1 METARQENFRTM
13 KKMLPSLLLSLL
25 FVAFSIPANAADD
38 TDGELKQAL
47 GNWVIDS
54 VHNGMHDPELMDAL
68 WNKTAD
74 LLGKDGIKVT
84 HIPETIRHRERTV
97 LVERG
102 KKLKQKGGPPPWAPA
117 HGWRKKFDHQHE
129 RELGHYITT
138 KVQEGVYGS
147 VLIDL
152 VHKQI
157 KQVSLGGTIGDNVV
171 IEATIQA
178 DSGSRTTRG
187 SKDRGNRGKTQE
199 KKRGKK
205 H

>member
-1 METARQENFRTM
+1 MN
-13 KKMLPSLLLSLL
+13 KMLPTLVLPLILAL
-25 FVAFSIPANAADD
+25 FSIPAFAADR

-47 GNWVIDS
+47 GNWVVDS
-54 VHNGMHDPELMDAL
+54 IHAGMHDPELMDAL

-74 LLGKDGIKVT
+74 LLGKDDRKVT
-84 HIPETIRHRERTV
+84 HIPETIRHRERAV

-102 KKLKQKGGPPPWAPA
+102 KKVKKKGGPPPWAPA
-117 HGWRKKFDHQHE
+117 HGWRKKFDKKQE
-129 RELGHYITT
+129 RELGHYIAA
-138 KVQEGVYGS
+138 KVEEGVYGS

-157 KQVSLGGTIGDNVV
+157 KQVSLGGRIGDNLV

-178 DSGSRTTRG
+178 DSGHEAHG
-187 SKDRGNRGKTQE
+187 SKDRGNRGKTND